1 MLRLLGSLSSRT
13 PLRETKPSK
22 MAKELFGTDGIRGI
36 PGEYPLDDQTL
47 YWIGRSIGGYLRLGN
62 EHPRVLI
69 GTDTRESGAHIASEI
84 AAGLAE
90 EGITNSFAG
99 IITTP
104 GVACLVRKEGFAAG
118 VVISASHNPYHDNGV
133 KLFAGSGMKFPDE
146 IESRIE
152 TEILQHRNGRPPAP
166 SPRRLMPDRKLDED
180 YLEFLRTCR
189 IPGASLSGLNVV
201 LDCANGAAS
210 SLAPALFRSLGANV
224 ITIHDKPD
232 GRNINANCGSLYPET
247 LQKSVLEARAA
258 LGVAF
263 DGDADRAMFVSASGR
278 IVDGDGVLLIAARY
292 LRSTEKLKG
301 NAVVGTT
308 MTNLGLERALA
319 AEGLALVRVPVGDRY
334 VLEEMLRGGAN
345 LGGEQS
351 GHVIFL
357 DDATTGDGLLT
368 ALKVA
373 SMVALLGPL
382 DELVKDLKVYP
393 QTILNVKVRAKPPLD
408 SLPEVSQALNA
419 ATRALGGSGRVV
431 VRYSGTEPKARVM
444 VEAERNEDVQL
455 WAERLANALKSALGA

>member
-1 MLRLLGSLSSRT
+1 
-13 PLRETKPSK
+13 

-62 EHPRVLI
+62 DHPRVLI

-90 EGITNSFAG
+90 EGISHSFAG
-99 IITTP
+99 VITTP
-104 GVACLVRKEGFAAG
+104 GIACLVRKEGFAAG

-146 IESRIE
+146 IEARIE
-152 TEILQHRNGRPPAP
+152 TEILRHRNGRPPSSAL
-166 SPRRLMPDRKLDED
+166 RLMPDRQLDED
-180 YLEFLRTCR
+180 YLEFLRGCR
-189 IPGASLSGLNVV
+189 IAGSSLSGLKIV

-210 SLAPALFRSLGANV
+210 SLGPALFQSLGANV
-224 ITIHDKPD
+224 IAIHDKPD
-232 GRNINANCGSLYPET
+232 GRNINANCGSLYPEN
-247 LQKSVLEARAA
+247 LQKSVPEAGAA

-263 DGDADRAMFVSASGR
+263 DGDADRAMFVSGSGR
-278 IVDGDGVLLIAARY
+278 VVDGDGVLLIAARY
-292 LRSTEKLKG
+292 LRSTGKLKG

-319 AEGLALVRVPVGDRY
+319 DEGLALVRVPVGDRY
-334 VLEEMLRGGAN
+334 VLEEMLRSGAN

-373 SMVALLGPL
+373 CMVALLGPL
-382 DELVKDLKVYP
+382 DQLVNDLKVYP

-408 SLPEVSQALNA
+408 SLPEVSQTLDE

-444 VEAERNEDVQL
+444 VEAERTEDVQL
-455 WAERLANALKSALGA
+455 WAERLASALKSALGT